1 MLHPVPLAHSPLLP
15 PPQSS
20 PQPPVLFINECIG
33 YLVGMSLGVMAGPG
47 PCGWY
52 TLAHTAII
60 AKNCLVH
67 QSVWPVLWTA
77 KVHLV
82 HHLPPP
88 PGGSFSLLFPSLVL
102 ALNLALFIWEIQ
114 IFGGILLFLL
124 SNQEGRMLLDCWNAF
139 G

>member
-1 MLHPVPLAHSPLLP
+1 MLEPVRSELGVCSTPCYLPTFLFFLPTATP
-15 PPQSS
+15 PPL
-20 PQPPVLFINECIG
+20 VLFSNECIA

-47 PCGWY
+47 PCGWC
-52 TLAHTAII
+52 TLPHTAII

-88 PGGSFSLLFPSLVL
+88 PGGSFSLFCFPVWSS
-102 ALNLALFIWEIQ
+102 FS
-114 IFGGILLFLL
+114 ILLFLFERFKYFGG
-124 SNQEGRMLLDCWNAF
+124 NFAF
-139 G
+139 AS